1 MGINRQHKDRPFKFI
16 FQEKENLLQLYNALN
31 GTNYDNPEELEIVT
45 LEDVIYM
52 YMKNDISFILDYGLN
67 LFEHQSTENN
77 NMPLRGFLYFA
88 RQYEKYVNERKF
100 NLYGKKKIML
110 PTPQYV
116 VFYNGTEWQGER
128 KILKLSDSFANS
140 QVKPC
145 MELEAIQ
152 LNINYGHNN
161 EIMEKCKILWEYAVF
176 IGKVRTYSENM
187 NIEAAIDKA
196 VNECIEQGILR
207 EILISHRAEVKNM
220 LLTEYD
226 EETTRRMF
234 RMEYEEEIEQ
244 IQREKEQMQQEM
256 EQMRQKMEKLM
267 SHQTQEK
274 NTLLIEYDE
283 EKIAQAKEEN
293 EQLRRENE
301 DLKAQLKEAL
311 NKERIHLLFHV
322 ELHASLVFR
331 PYITKNYKK

>member
-1 MGINRQHKDRPFKFI
+1 MGINRQHKDRLFKFI

-31 GTNYDNPEELEIVT
+31 GTNYGNPEDLEIVT
-45 LEDVIYM
+45 LDDVIYM
-52 YMKNDISFILDYGLN
+52 HMKNDISFILDYGLS

-88 RQYEKYVNERKF
+88 RQYEKYVNEREY
-100 NLYGKKKIML
+100 NLYGKKRIMI

-116 VFYNGTEWQGER
+116 VFYNGTEWKKER

-152 LNINYGHNN
+152 LNINYGHNK

-176 IGKVRTYSENM
+176 IGKVRTYTESM
-187 NIEAAIDKA
+187 NIELAIDKA
-196 VNECIEQGILR
+196 VDECIEQGILR
-207 EILISHRAEVKNM
+207 EILISHRAEVKSM

-226 EETTRRMF
+226 EEITKKMF

-244 IQREKEQMQQEM
+244 LQQEKERMQQEM
-256 EQMRQKMEKLM
+256 EQVKAEKEEEINQMRKEMEKM
-267 SHQTQEK
+267 KQE
-274 NTLLIEYDE
+274 L
-283 EKIAQAKEEN
+283 
-293 EQLRRENE
+293 EQYR
-301 DLKAQLKEAL
+301 K
-311 NKERIHLLFHV
+311 
-322 ELHASLVFR
+322 
-331 PYITKNYKK
+331 